1 VEYLKD
7 KARILVTHQ
16 IQFLRDAHKILVLDD
31 GKCVALGSYEEL
43 KASGINLMSY
53 HKPNE
58 DLNPKPDPNMAY
70 RRMNRAVSFSP
81 SIASSV
87 GEGSVVTGNDNN
99 VDIEDIKEEEEEQK
113 VKSETKMTG
122 SVETSVYWDYTK
134 AGAGPMLFI
143 VTVLSTIIVQVLY
156 QGGDIW
162 LTQWFVPY
170 ITVKFNLY

>member
-1 VEYLKD
+1 MEYLKD

-58 DLNPKPDPNMAY
+58 DLNPKPDSNMAY
-70 RRMNRAVSFSP
+70 RRMSRA
-81 SIASSV
+81 A
-87 GEGSVVTGNDNN
+87 SVVTVNDYI
-99 VDIEDIKEEEEEQK
+99 VDIEDIQEEEEEQR
-113 VKSETKMTG
+113 VKLETKMTG

-162 LTQWFVPY
+162 LTQWFVP
-170 ITVKFNLY
+170 